1 MRKGKEAQSKDA
13 EQQAENMPK
22 MRDARFVIGIDPGT
36 NTGFSVWDLS
46 SRSFLSV
53 ETLSMYRAI
62 KRIEGWVETAA
73 TIHRPGY
80 IFVRIEDATKRTW
93 FGKSG
98 PERYKG
104 AGSIERDCA
113 IWREVLTELN
123 IPFEAVAPK
132 DLKGTPNAETF
143 KKITGWQRRTSV
155 HARDAAWM
163 VYGI

>member
-1 MRKGKEAQSKDA
+1 MRKGQAKQRKEA
-13 EQQAENMPK
+13 EQQAANMPK
-22 MRDARFVIGIDPGT
+22 MREAMILIGIDPGT
-36 NTGFSVWDLS
+36 KTGLSVWAKHLKQITYLETMTVYAAI
-46 SRSFLSV
+46 RTV
-53 ETLSMYRAI
+53 ERVRRQAHEDGMT
-62 KRIEGWVETAA
+62 V
-73 TIHRPGY
+73 
-80 IFVRIEDATKRTW
+80 FVRIEDAAKRIW

-132 DLKGTPNAETF
+132 DLKGTPNVETF
-143 KKITGWQRRTSV
+143 KKITGWQGRTSV
-155 HARDAAWM
+155 HSRDAAWL